1 MFKSVLHLFLIVL
14 LSLTIFN
21 CSNFQKVQKSNDPQ
35 LKYNAALKYYE
46 KKDYYRAGLLFEELV
61 PIMRGKKESEIV
73 ELNLAYC
80 NYHQGNLVLSAENF
94 KNFYE
99 TYGRSAHVE
108 EALYMYA
115 LSLYEDSPHY
125 NLDQSNTV
133 EAINV
138 AQSFINRYPDSQYA
152 DKANTILIELRH
164 KLEKKDYENAKM
176 YHKVQNWKSAI
187 IAFDNFQRNF
197 PDSPYNEEVAFL
209 KIEASYIYA
218 KNSIESKQAERYKEV
233 VDFYERFIDKY
244 PDSEYL
250 KQAEDYY
257 KNSLDEVVKLAKQ

>member
-1 MFKSVLHLFLIVL
+1 MFKAFLRYSL
-14 LSLTIFN
+14 LILISLLIFN
-21 CSNFQKVQKSNDPQ
+21 CSKFQKIQKSSDPQ
-35 LKYNAALKYYE
+35 LKYDAALKYYQ

-73 ELNLAYC
+73 ELDLAYC
-80 NYHQGNLVLSAENF
+80 NYYQKNLVLSAENF

-99 TYGRSAHVE
+99 TYGRSQHVE

-125 NLDQSNTV
+125 NLDQANTV

-138 AQSFINRYPDSQYA
+138 AQSFINRYPESKYA

-187 IAFDNFQRNF
+187 IAFDNFQKNF

-209 KIEASYIYA
+209 KIESAYIYA
-218 KNSIESKQAERYKEV
+218 KNSVQSKQEERYKV
-233 VDFYERFIDKY
+233 VVESYERFLDRY
-244 PDSEYL
+244 PDSKYL
-250 KQAEDYY
+250 RLAEDYY
-257 KNSLDEVVKLAKQ
+257 KNSLDEVVKLAKK